1 MNIQI
6 VRTADELKAIL
17 SVLKSKGETFA
28 FVPTMGALHEGHI
41 SLIEKANSL
50 ASIVA
55 SSIYVNKSQFNE
67 SSDFDNYP
75 RTLAEDIQKLERAK
89 CNIVFVPSQEEM
101 DALSLYESFDISEF
115 DLFMEGKHRPGHF
128 NGVANIVYRFLNL
141 IQPDYAVFGEKDYMQ
156 YILIRKLAY
165 TFFENTQIVIAATK
179 REKSGLAMSSRNARL
194 SSKSIADSLVL
205 SQLMNELK
213 KNVKSFSNYA
223 DFAKWKSTLKTDL
236 TGIEMEYFELVENG
250 MIKPVEKINDK
261 VSLRCCICA
270 KVDGVRLIDNMLLN

>member
-6 VRTADELKAIL
+6 VRTIDELKATL
-17 SVLKSKGETFA
+17 SVLKSKGETLA

-41 SLIEKANSL
+41 SLIEKADSL
-50 ASIVA
+50 ASIVL
-55 SSIYVNKSQFNE
+55 SSIYVNKSQFND

-75 RTLAEDIQKLERAK
+75 RTLAEDIQKLESAK

-115 DLFMEGKHRPGHF
+115 DLYMEGKHRPGHF

-156 YILIRKLAY
+156 YILIKKLAY
-165 TFFENTQIVIAATK
+165 TFFENTEIVIAATK

-194 SSKSIADSLVL
+194 SPKSITDSLVL

-213 KNVKSFSNYA
+213 KDIKSFSNYA

-250 MIKPVEKINDK
+250 LIKPVEKINDK

-270 KVDGVRLIDNMLLN
+270 KVEGVRLIDNMLLN

>member
-6 VRTADELKAIL
+6 VRTADELKATL
-17 SVLKSKGETFA
+17 SVLKSKGETLA

-50 ASIVA
+50 ASIVV

-75 RTLAEDIQKLERAK
+75 RTLAEDIQKLESAK

-213 KNVKSFSNYA
+213 KNVRSFSNYA